1 MGIFEKFKNT
11 IEPSEL
17 KRKKSHLN
25 NLYSI
30 ALADGRLDNSEF
42 DFLFHVGQ
50 NKLYLPAET
59 VQQVVN
65 YSDDISFYI
74 PKNSNE
80 RIDQLK
86 DYVFMAL
93 VDGNINEREISTC
106 KLLAVKLGFRPQ
118 VIDAIF
124 NDLIKSLAN
133 GIAKELVIN
142 ELMEKL

>member
-1 MGIFEKFKNT
+1 MGIFEKLKNT

-17 KRKKSHLN
+17 KRKKSHLK
-25 NLYSI
+25 NLYTI
-30 ALADGRLDNSEF
+30 ALSDGRLDNSEF

-50 NKLYLPAET
+50 NKLYLSAEI

-65 YSDDISFYI
+65 FADDIAFYI

-80 RIDQLK
+80 KIDQLR
-86 DYVFMAL
+86 DYVVMTL
-93 VDGNINEREISTC
+93 IDGDINDREISTC

-124 NDLIKSLAN
+124 HDLIESLAN
-133 GIAKELVIN
+133 GIAKEIVIN
-142 ELMEKL
+142 EVLKRL